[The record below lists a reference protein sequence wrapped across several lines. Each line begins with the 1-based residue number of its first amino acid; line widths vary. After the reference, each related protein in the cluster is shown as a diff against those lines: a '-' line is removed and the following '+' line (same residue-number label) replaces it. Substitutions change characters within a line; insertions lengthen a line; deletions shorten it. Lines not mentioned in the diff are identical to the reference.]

1 MRSAHINCKAVAR
14 EAHWERL
21 QHFRATEANRVNH
34 GVCIRRLD
42 SDELLRL
49 PAVKLGRGNY
59 TERESDQ
66 TAKEKFHCNRSDVT
80 RRLVIQ
86 FVLLL
91 AVTCQALAQLPPRP
105 IDGKLGLQDERG
117 RMILD
122 ERGRHIL
129 PDKAPHY
136 IVGGGGVVPNPVE
149 YWTLDAPAGQSR
161 TGTIH
166 HVLLT
171 ETFGGPVANTAG
183 LITNALHCSGPNS
196 GIQTGSNAAAY
207 NYPELALTTN
217 SFSLCG
223 WMFLESTPSPPSALF
238 PFDWHFCDL
247 SGTSTEPVTIK
258 FINSPPLSFNVQA
271 RANSY
276 FGAIPITLSNWFFF
290 RIWWS
295 DSDSKCRVSIN
306 DGTAAVDASTS
317 PFPQT
322 LAGYV
327 DFFAQQNGFRF
338 AADEFGLWEPALT
351 DDQATALY
359 NQGAGR
365 TFP

>member
-1 MRSAHINCKAVAR
+1 MAKVHAVCNGVSVGG
-14 EAHWERL
+14 
-21 QHFRATEANRVNH
+21 FDAN
-34 GVCIRRLD
+34 
-42 SDELLRL
+42 EFLRL
-49 PAVKLGRGNY
+49 PPSQVKPGVRSDCH
-59 TERESDQ
+59 SDQ
-66 TAKEKFHCNRSDVT
+66 ASKDVFHCLSDVT
-80 RRLVIQ
+80 GRRGIHLVLFLI
-86 FVLLL
+86 LL
-91 AVTCQALAQLPPRP
+91 AVTRPGAAQLPPLGSTAP
-105 IDGKLGLQDERG
+105 QGLQDNRG
-117 RMILD
+117 RYLAD

-129 PDKAPHY
+129 PNRPPHY
-136 IVGGGGVVPNPVE
+136 IVGGSGIVPNPVE

-183 LITNALHCSGPNS
+183 LITNALHCTGPNS
-196 GIQTGSNAAAY
+196 GIQTGSNAAAF
-207 NYPELALTTN
+207 NYPGLALTTN

-223 WMFLESTPSPPSALF
+223 WLYLETTPSPPPSVLF
-238 PFDWHFCDL
+238 PVDWHFCDL
-247 SGTSTEPVTIK
+247 SGTGTEPITVK
-258 FINSPPLSFNVQA
+258 LSNSPPTFSFNVQA

-306 DGTAAVDASTS
+306 DGTAAVDPSTS
-317 PFPQT
+317 LFPQT

-359 NQGAGR
+359 NNGAGR